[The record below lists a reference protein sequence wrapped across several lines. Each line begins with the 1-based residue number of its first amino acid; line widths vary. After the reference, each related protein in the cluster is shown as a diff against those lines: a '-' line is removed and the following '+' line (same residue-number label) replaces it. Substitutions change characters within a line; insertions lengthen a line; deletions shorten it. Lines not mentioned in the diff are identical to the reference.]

1 MILELED
8 KQFEEIRDIL
18 GSLFLKSNISES
30 TDIKEEVIRLS
41 QWVDHMV
48 VSTQNERQVF
58 YEKYQKERK
67 Q

>member
-8 KQFEEIRDIL
+8 KQFEEIREIL
-18 GSLFLKSNISES
+18 GSLFLKSNIPES
-30 TDIKEEVIRLS
+30 TDIKEEVLRLS